1 MLNFLVGAQETR
13 DGRDMRKTFALLMF
27 LICLPLQ
34 AQQTSVDS
42 LRLWAAPDHTRLVFD
57 TSAPV
62 EHSIFSLKKPDRL
75 VIDIG
80 NSKLKASLAGVAEN
94 DPLIKNLRSGVRER
108 NGLRVV
114 LDLRKKVKAKSFV
127 LQPNRQYGYRL
138 VVDLYQAEGNRQK
151 KENKSIDQLKNE
163 MRDVVIAIDAGHGGE
178 DPGARGRYGT
188 REKDVVLAISKKLAA
203 LIDKEKGMR
212 AVMIRRGDYYLSLKK
227 RTRLARDSKAD
238 LFISIHA
245 DAFRDRRVKGSSVYT
260 LSRRGASSEAARWL
274 ADRENSADLV
284 GGVELKDKDDVLA
297 SVLLDLSQ
305 TATQQASHEVAEK
318 VLGEMRQVGKT
329 HKRKVQRAGFVVLKS
344 PDVPSILVETA
355 FISNPDEEKRLK
367 NPAHQRR
374 LANSIMKGIRSYFRT
389 NPPPGTLLANR
400 APRKHVISRGDTLA
414 MIAKRY
420 HVSVASIRDAN
431 NLSGD
436 LVRVG
441 QVLEIP
447 RT

>member
-13 DGRDMRKTFALLMF
+13 DGRNMRKTFALLMF
-27 LICLPLQ
+27 LISLPLQ
-34 AQQTSVDS
+34 AQQISVDS

-80 NSKLKASLAGVAEN
+80 NSRLKASLAGVAEN
-94 DPLIKNLRSGVRER
+94 DPLIKDLRSGVRER

-138 VVDLYQAEGNRQK
+138 VVDLYEAEGKKHK

-203 LIDKEKGMR
+203 LIEKEKGMR
-212 AVMIRRGDYYLSLKK
+212 AVMIRKGDYYLSLKK

-305 TATQQASHEVAEK
+305 TATQQVSHEVAEK

-374 LANSIMKGIRSYFRT
+374 LADSIMKGIRTYFRT

-400 APRKHVISRGDTLA
+400 VPRKHVISRGDTLA

>member
-1 MLNFLVGAQETR
+1 
-13 DGRDMRKTFALLMF
+13 MRKTFAILMF
-27 LICLPLQ
+27 LISLPLQ
-34 AQQTSVDS
+34 AQQISIDS

-62 EHSIFSLKKPDRL
+62 EHSIFSLKQPNRL
-75 VIDIG
+75 VIDIS
-80 NSKLKASLAGVAEN
+80 NSKLKASLAGLAEN
-94 DPLIKNLRSGVRER
+94 DPLIKTLRSGVRDKS
-108 NGLRVV
+108 GLRVV
-114 LDLRKKVKAKSFV
+114 LDLKKKVKAKSFV

-138 VVDLYQAEGNRQK
+138 VVDLEDAKGVPAK
-151 KENKSIDQLKNE
+151 KEYKSVDQLKDK

-178 DPGARGRYGT
+178 DPGAKGRYGT
-188 REKDVVLAISKKLAA
+188 YEKDVVLAISRRLAT
-203 LIDKEKGMR
+203 LIEKEKGMR
-212 AVMIRRGDYYLSLKK
+212 PVMIRKGDYYLGLKK
-227 RTRLARDSKAD
+227 RTKLARQSGAD

-245 DAFRDRRVKGSSVYT
+245 DAFHDRRVRGSSVYT

-284 GGVELKDKDDVLA
+284 GGVELKSKDDMVA

-305 TATQQASHEVAEK
+305 TATQQASHEVADK
-318 VLGEMRQVGKT
+318 VLGQMRQVGKP

-355 FISNPDEEKRLK
+355 FISNPEEEKRLK
-367 NPAHQRR
+367 NPAHQQR
-374 LANSIMKGIRSYFRT
+374 LAESILRGVRGYFRDS
-389 NPPPGTLLANR
+389 PPPGTLLAHRQNS
-400 APRKHVISRGDTLA
+400 APRKHVISRGDTLG

-447 RT
+447 QS

>member
-1 MLNFLVGAQETR
+1 VTKESETAVILR
-13 DGRDMRKTFALLMF
+13 ITFALLLF
-27 LICLPLQ
+27 FISLPLQ
-34 AQQTSVDS
+34 AQQTTVDS

-62 EHSIFSLKKPDRL
+62 EHSIFSLKQPDRL
-75 VIDIG
+75 VIDIS
-80 NSKLKASLAGVAEN
+80 NSKLKASLAGLAEK
-94 DPLIKNLRSGVRER
+94 DPLIKNLRSGVRAK

-114 LDLRKKVKAKSFV
+114 LDLKKKVKAKSFV

-138 VVDLYQAEGNRQK
+138 VVDLEDAQVNNGK
-151 KENKSIDQLKNE
+151 KQYKSVDQLKNR

-188 REKDVVLAISKKLAA
+188 REKDVVLAISKRLAA
-203 LIDKEKGMR
+203 LIEKEKGMR
-212 AVMIRRGDYYLSLKK
+212 PVMIRKGDYYLGLKK
-227 RTRLARDSKAD
+227 RTQLARKSGAD

-245 DAFRDRRVKGSSVYT
+245 DAFRDSRVKGSSVYT

-284 GGVELKDKDDVLA
+284 GGVELKTKDDMVA

-318 VLGEMRQVGKT
+318 VLGQMRQVGKT

-344 PDVPSILVETA
+344 PDMPSILVETA
-355 FISNPDEEKRLK
+355 FISNPEEEKRLK
-367 NPAHQRR
+367 SPAHQQR
-374 LANSIMKGIRSYFRT
+374 LAESILRGIRGYFRSA
-389 NPPPGTLLANR
+389 PPPGTLLAHRVNSP
-400 APRKHVISRGDTLA
+400 PRKHVISRGDTLG

-420 HVSVASIRDAN
+420 HVSVTSIRNAN

-447 RT
+447 QS

>member
-1 MLNFLVGAQETR
+1 
-13 DGRDMRKTFALLMF
+13 MF

>member
-1 MLNFLVGAQETR
+1 
-13 DGRDMRKTFALLMF
+13 MRKTFALLVF
-27 LICLPLQ
+27 LISLPLQ
-34 AQQTSVDS
+34 AQQINIDS

-62 EHSIFSLKKPDRL
+62 EHTIFPLKQPSRL

-80 NSKLKASLAGVAEN
+80 NSRLNASLAGLAEN
-94 DPLIKNLRSGVRER
+94 DPLIKNLRSGVRDE

-114 LDLRKKVKAKSFV
+114 LDLKKEVKAKSFL

-138 VVDLYQAEGNRQK
+138 VIDLFDAEEKGRVR
-151 KENKSIDQLKNE
+151 ENKSIDQLKDE

-178 DPGARGRYGT
+178 DPGAQGRYGT
-188 REKDVVLAISKKLAA
+188 REKDVVLAISKRLAA
-203 LIDKEKGMR
+203 LIEKEKGMR
-212 AVMIRRGDYYLSLKK
+212 PVMVRKGDYYLGLQK
-227 RTRLARDSKAD
+227 RTQLARDQRAD

-245 DAFRDRRVKGSSVYT
+245 DAFRDRRVRGSSVYT
-260 LSRRGASSEAARWL
+260 LSQRGASSEAARWL
-274 ADRENSADLV
+274 ADRENGADLV
-284 GGVELKDKDDVLA
+284 GGVDLKDKDDVLA

-305 TATQQASHEVAEK
+305 TATLQASHEVADE
-318 VLGEMRQVGKT
+318 VLGELGQVGKT
-329 HKRKVQRAGFVVLKS
+329 HKRKVQQAGFVVLKS

-355 FISNPDEEKRLK
+355 FITNPEEEKRLK
-367 NPAHQRR
+367 SSAHQQQ
-374 LANSIMKGIRSYFRT
+374 LAQSIMRGIRSYFRSH
-389 NPPPGTLLANR
+389 PPPGTLLAKNR
-400 APRKHVISRGDTLA
+400 PRKHVISKGDTLA

-420 HVSVASIRDAN
+420 RVSVSSIRDAN

-447 RT
+447 QT

>member
-1 MLNFLVGAQETR
+1 
-13 DGRDMRKTFALLMF
+13 
-27 LICLPLQ
+27 
-34 AQQTSVDS
+34 
-42 LRLWAAPDHTRLVFD
+42 
-57 TSAPV
+57 
-62 EHSIFSLKKPDRL
+62 
-75 VIDIG
+75 
-80 NSKLKASLAGVAEN
+80 
-94 DPLIKNLRSGVRER
+94 
-108 NGLRVV
+108 
-114 LDLRKKVKAKSFV
+114 V

-138 VVDLYQAEGNRQK
+138 VVDLEDTQGNLAK
-151 KENKSIDQLKNE
+151 KEYKSVAQLKNK

-178 DPGARGRYGT
+178 DPGAKGRYGT
-188 REKDVVLAISKKLAA
+188 YEKDVVLAISRRLAA
-203 LIDKEKGMR
+203 LIEKEKGMR
-212 AVMIRRGDYYLSLKK
+212 PVMIRKGDYYLGLKK
-227 RTRLARDSKAD
+227 RTELARQSGAD

-260 LSRRGASSEAARWL
+260 LSRRGASSEAASWL

-284 GGVELKDKDDVLA
+284 GGVELKTKDDMVA

-318 VLGEMRQVGKT
+318 VLGQMRQVGKT

-367 NPAHQRR
+367 NPAHQQR
-374 LANSIMKGIRSYFRT
+374 LAESILRGVRGYFRSS
-389 NPPPGTLLANR
+389 PPPGTLLAHRLNNT
-400 APRKHVISRGDTLA
+400 PRKHVISRGDTLG

-447 RT
+447 QS

>member
-1 MLNFLVGAQETR
+1 
-13 DGRDMRKTFALLMF
+13 MRKTFALLMF
-27 LICLPLQ
+27 LISLPLQ
-34 AQQTSVDS
+34 AQQTTVDS

-62 EHSIFSLKKPDRL
+62 EHSIFSLKQPDRL
-75 VIDIG
+75 VIDIS
-80 NSKLKASLAGVAEN
+80 NSKLKASLAGLVEK
-94 DPLIKNLRSGVRER
+94 DPLIKNLRSGVRAK

-114 LDLRKKVKAKSFV
+114 LDLKKKVKAKSFV

-138 VVDLYQAEGNRQK
+138 VVDLEDAKVNNGTKQY
-151 KENKSIDQLKNE
+151 KSVEQLKNK

-188 REKDVVLAISKKLAA
+188 REKDVVLAISKRLAA
-203 LIDKEKGMR
+203 LIEKEKGMR
-212 AVMIRRGDYYLSLKK
+212 PVMIRKGDYYLGLKK
-227 RTRLARDSKAD
+227 RTQLARQSGAD

-245 DAFRDRRVKGSSVYT
+245 DAFRDSRVKGSSVYT

-284 GGVELKDKDDVLA
+284 GGVELKTKDDMVA

-305 TATQQASHEVAEK
+305 TATQQASYEVAEK
-318 VLGEMRQVGKT
+318 VLGQMRQVGKT

-367 NPAHQRR
+367 SAAHQQL
-374 LANSIMKGIRSYFRT
+374 LAESILRGIRTYFRSA
-389 NPPPGTLLANR
+389 PPPGTLLAHNINN
-400 APRKHVISRGDTLA
+400 PPIKHVISRGDTLG
-414 MIAKRY
+414 MIVKRY
-420 HVSVASIRDAN
+420 HVSVNSIRNAN

-447 RT
+447 QS